1 VAARASPAIRNAE
14 KELPRTRLNSIEI
27 GKFVL
32 TFVLTSGILGQII
45 YLSNKIDSG

>member
-32 TFVLTSGILGQII
+32 TSGILEQII
-45 YLSNKIDSG
+45 YLSN

>member
-32 TFVLTSGILGQII
+32 TSDILEQII